1 MLDIESR
8 AIRHFPFTRVL
19 FATNTLT
26 WTFFSRSTDKG
37 PLLKGAKKKKREL
50 LVEKKKKRERLGTR
64 PVVRDP
70 HLHFAAHAVITVC
83 VACLPTQTKLVRC
96 VPVCYSSKKKKST

>member
-26 WTFFSRSTDKG
+26 WTFLSRSTDKG
-37 PLLKGAKKKKREL
+37 PLLKGAKKKKGAACG
-50 LVEKKKKRERLGTR
+50 KKKENALAPAQWCAIRICTFLRM
-64 PVVRDP
+64 
-70 HLHFAAHAVITVC
+70 
-83 VACLPTQTKLVRC
+83 Q
-96 VPVCYSSKKKKST
+96 

>member
-26 WTFFSRSTDKG
+26 WTFLSRSTDKG
-37 PLLKGAKKKKREL
+37 PLLKGAKKKGSCL
-50 LVEKKKKRERLGTR
+50 WKKKENALAPAQWCAIRICTFLRM
-64 PVVRDP
+64 
-70 HLHFAAHAVITVC
+70 
-83 VACLPTQTKLVRC
+83 Q
-96 VPVCYSSKKKKST
+96 

>member
-50 LVEKKKKRERLGTR
+50 LVEKKKKENALAPAQWCAIRICTLLRM
-64 PVVRDP
+64 
-70 HLHFAAHAVITVC
+70 
-83 VACLPTQTKLVRC
+83 Q
-96 VPVCYSSKKKKST
+96 